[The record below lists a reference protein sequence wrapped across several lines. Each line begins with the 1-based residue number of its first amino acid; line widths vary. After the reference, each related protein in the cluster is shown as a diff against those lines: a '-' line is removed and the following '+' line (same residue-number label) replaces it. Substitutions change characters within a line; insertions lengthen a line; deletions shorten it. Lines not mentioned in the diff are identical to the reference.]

1 MEFFHILFFQ
11 LRPDGLPEA
20 ERDHVL
26 NRVKH
31 SKIIPGLARLPDF
44 KSSLFLDPPVLNESS
59 KLMSDRLLEIFNHLP
74 SNDEIEEG
82 NLFTPCVKFF
92 TQIALDEL
100 NAIKASQEQEDEN
113 LHDDER
119 PLALGKND

>member
-1 MEFFHILFFQ
+1 M
-11 LRPDGLPEA
+11 
-20 ERDHVL
+20 
-26 NRVKH
+26 
-31 SKIIPGLARLPDF
+31 ARLPDF

-119 PLALGKND
+119 PLALGKNE